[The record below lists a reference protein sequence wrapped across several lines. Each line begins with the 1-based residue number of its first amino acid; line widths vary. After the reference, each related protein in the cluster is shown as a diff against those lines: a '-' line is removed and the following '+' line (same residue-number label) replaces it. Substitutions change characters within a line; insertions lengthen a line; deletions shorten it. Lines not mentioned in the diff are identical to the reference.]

1 MKPDLKTIVEEASLA
16 PSVHNIQPVRWVF
29 DDDRLILMR
38 DRSVRLPHGDPTDR
52 DVMIS
57 AGACLEGAAI
67 AASRQG
73 FSTRF
78 EAEKTVSESGA
89 YQHLGALH
97 FSPGGEVDALAA
109 FVESRRSWRGPFE
122 RATDEDRERAVSLG
136 GSSCA
141 IFAGNDDV
149 RQIGRLA
156 DGASLRF
163 MADADFREE
172 LVSWMRFKP
181 VHPHWSRD
189 GLNAKAMHMSGFEAL
204 AAFFVLGRTFGVL
217 HKLGLA
223 GFLVSE
229 AKRYSR
235 AAGFLLVHRPV
246 EETPLESGRH
256 FYRHWLEIEKAG
268 FSSQVVA
275 ALTDDAETCAVLHKK
290 AGLSN
295 DRKLLTAFVFGK
307 PLVSDVARDEA
318 AARARLPVEEIIIP
332 DAV

>member
-1 MKPDLKTIVEEASLA
+1 MKPDLNSIVAEASLA
-16 PSVHNIQPVRWVF
+16 PSVHNIQPVRWAF
-29 DDDRLILMR
+29 DNDRLILMR

-57 AGACLEGAAI
+57 VGACLEGAAI

-78 EAEKTVSESGA
+78 ETETTLTESGA
-89 YQHLGALH
+89 YQRLGALH
-97 FSPGGEVDALAA
+97 FSSGGEADDLAA
-109 FVESRRSWRGPFE
+109 FIESRRSWRGPFE
-122 RATDEDRERAVSLG
+122 TATDVDRERAVSIG
-136 GSSCA
+136 GSSCTV
-141 IFAGNDDV
+141 FAREDNV
-149 RQIGRLA
+149 RQIGCLA
-156 DGASLRF
+156 DDASLRF

-204 AAFFVLGRTFGVL
+204 AASIVLGSTFGVL

-246 EETPLESGRH
+246 EETPLDSGRH

-275 ALTDDAETCAVLHKK
+275 ALTDDTETCAVLHKK
-290 AGLSN
+290 AGLSS

-307 PLVSDVARDEA
+307 PLVSHA
-318 AARARLPVEEIIIP
+318 AKHKTTARARLPLEHIIIS